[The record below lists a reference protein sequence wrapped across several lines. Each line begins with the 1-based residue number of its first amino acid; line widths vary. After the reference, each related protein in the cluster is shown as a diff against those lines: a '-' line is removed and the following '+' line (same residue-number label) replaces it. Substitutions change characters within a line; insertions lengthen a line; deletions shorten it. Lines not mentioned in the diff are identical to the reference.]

1 MTDKVNIYELMTM
14 FWRENDY
21 EPFSTAEIALFFL
34 LVGKCNSRHWKMP
47 VKCATSVVCHAIKVS
62 KQTAMN
68 AREALR
74 KRGIIRYTKGNGN
87 ANAPGY
93 TIITDPKK
101 WTDELTII
109 KTDRLTDNQTIGKTE
124 SLTVSETNN
133 LTIYNIKDENMK
145 DKISFNNTDGGKKLS
160 LDELEKRLLA
170 DTSWQSS
177 ILSLLSNSI
186 TDMELKKHIENFFK
200 HLRCQGMNER
210 EEKDCRNHFYNWI
223 RKQSYN
229 TRNGINKQQDTDK
242 RRSSDVTA
250 TSARDYNGTF

>member
-1 MTDKVNIYELMTM
+1 MTDKANVYELITA

-21 EPFSTAEIALFFL
+21 EPFSTAEIALFFF
-34 LVGKCNSRHWKMP
+34 LVGKCNGRHWKMP
-47 VKCATSVVCHAIKVS
+47 VKCPTSVACHAIKVS

-74 KRGIIRYTKGNGN
+74 KRGIIRYTKGTGN

-101 WTDELTII
+101 WTDELTID
-109 KTDRLTDNQTIGKTE
+109 KTDRLTDNHTVGKTE
-124 SLTVSETNN
+124 SPTVSETDN

-145 DKISFNNTDGGKKLS
+145 DKISFNNTDGGEKLS
-160 LDELEKRLLA
+160 LDELEKMFLA
-170 DTSWQSS
+170 DTAWQSS
-177 ILSLLSNSI
+177 ILPLLSHPLS
-186 TDMELKKHIENFFK
+186 DDGLKKQIENFFN

-223 RKQSYN
+223 RKQSKN
-229 TRNGINKQQDTDK
+229 RRNGIDKQQDTDK
-242 RRSSDVTA
+242 RRGSDVTA
-250 TSARDYNGTF
+250 ASARDYDGTF

>member
-1 MTDKVNIYELMTM
+1 MTDKVNIYELITT

-21 EPFSTAEIALFFL
+21 EPFSTAEIALFFY
-34 LVGKCNSRHWKMP
+34 LVGKCNGRHWKMP
-47 VKCATSVVCHAIKVS
+47 VKCPTSVACHAIKVS

-101 WTDELTII
+101 WTDDLTID
-109 KTDRLTDNQTIGKTE
+109 KTDSFTDNQTTGKTD
-124 SLTVSETNN
+124 S

-145 DKISFNNTDGGKKLS
+145 DKISLNNTVVEKKLGI
-160 LDELEKRLLA
+160 DELEKIFLA
-170 DTSWQSS
+170 DTAWQSS
-177 ILSLLSNSI
+177 ILSLLSYSLS
-186 TDMELKKHIENFFK
+186 DDVMKKQIENFFN
-200 HLRCQGMNER
+200 HLRCQGINER

-223 RKQSYN
+223 RKQSTN
-229 TRNGINKQQDTDK
+229 KRNGINKQQDTDK